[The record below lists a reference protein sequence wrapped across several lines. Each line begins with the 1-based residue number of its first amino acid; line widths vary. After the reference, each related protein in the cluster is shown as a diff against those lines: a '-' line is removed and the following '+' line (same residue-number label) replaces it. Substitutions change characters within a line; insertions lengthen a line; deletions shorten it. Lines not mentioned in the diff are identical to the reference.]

1 MVIGAC
7 KITIR
12 ISSVSSLKGKRQIVK
27 KIVERVKNK
36 FNSSIAEV
44 GSHDKWQKAEI
55 GFCVVGN
62 EGSFVNS
69 VLDKILDYIEDM
81 QLAENIHSEIEIIH
95 L

>member
-1 MVIGAC
+1 MVLGVC

-12 ISSVSSLKGKRQIVK
+12 MSSVSSLKGKRQIVK
-27 KIVERVKNK
+27 KITARVKNK

-44 GSHDKWQKAEI
+44 GSLDEWQKSEI

-62 EGSFVNS
+62 EGPFVNS
-69 VLDKILDYIEDM
+69 VLDKILDYIEEM
-81 QLAENIHSEIEIIH
+81 QLSENIHSEIEIIH